1 MQTGR
6 ERLHQWIER
15 SKLNQV
21 EAAEIIGMDYTQL
34 NHILNGR
41 RRPGL
46 DTAVKIETATGI
58 VVEAWVPFGDDTLAQ
73 RDRESVETANVDK
86 A

>member
-6 ERLHQWIER
+6 ERLRQWIDR
-15 SKLNQV
+15 SKLNQL
-21 EAAEIIGMDYTQL
+21 EAAALIGIDHGQL
-34 NHILNGR
+34 NHILQGR

-46 DTAVKIETATGI
+46 DTAVKIEQATGI
-58 VVEAWVPFGDDTLAQ
+58 VVEAWVPFGEDEPPIEQPRPDVIA
-73 RDRESVETANVDK
+73 SIDK